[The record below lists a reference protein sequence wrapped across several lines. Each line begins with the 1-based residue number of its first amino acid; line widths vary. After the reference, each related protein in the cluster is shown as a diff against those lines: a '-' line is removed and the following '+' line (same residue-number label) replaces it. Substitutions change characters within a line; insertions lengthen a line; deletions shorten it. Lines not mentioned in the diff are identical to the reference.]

1 MIYFNNLFRP
11 LFFFCLVQVSCQN
24 HGKLEIVTDLPS
36 SLDENSGLESFDG
49 KTVWVVE
56 DGGNN
61 DNIFKVGFNGKII
74 KHFDVKNAKNKDWED
89 LTKDYKNNLYIGDFG
104 NNANKRKDLAIYK
117 LPNPE
122 NEKGDKIN
130 VEKIK
135 FKYSEQKNYPPK
147 RTQLYYD
154 TEAFFHWG
162 NSLYLITK
170 NRTRPY
176 DGKAII
182 YKVPDTPGEY
192 KAQLVGSLFLCNN
205 QDICSVTSASISS
218 DGKTIV
224 LLGYGL
230 LWLISDFKLD
240 DFSKGSLKQIDLGI
254 RTQLESVCFLDE
266 ATLLLSDERSH
277 GQGGN
282 LYTLDLNK
290 L

>member
-1 MIYFNNLFRP
+1 MIKFNYSFFP

-24 HGKLEIVTDLPS
+24 HGKLEIVTDMPS
-36 SLDENSGLESFDG
+36 SLDENSGIESFDG
-49 KTVWVVE
+49 KTVWVIE

-61 DNIFKVGFNGKII
+61 DNIFRVNFEGKII
-74 KHFDVKNAKNKDWED
+74 KHFDVKNVKNKDWED
-89 LTKDYKNNLYIGDFG
+89 LTKDFKNNLYIGDFG
-104 NNANKRKDLAIYK
+104 NNANKREDLAIYK
-117 LPNPE
+117 LTNPE
-122 NEKGDKIN
+122 QEKGDKIA

-135 FKYSEQKNYPPK
+135 FNYPEQKNYPPK
-147 RTQLYYD
+147 KSQLYYD

-176 DGKAII
+176 DGQAML
-182 YKVPDTPGEY
+182 YKIPDIPGEY
-192 KAQLVGSLFLCNN
+192 KAQLIGTLFMCNN
-205 QDICSVTSASISS
+205 QNTCSITSATISA

-240 DFSKGSLKQIDLGI
+240 DFSKGRITQIDLGI
-254 RTQLESVCFLDE
+254 RTQLESVCFLNDS
-266 ATLLLSDERSH
+266 TLLLSDERSH

-282 LYTLDLNK
+282 LYKLNLNK
-290 L
+290 F